1 MKPYFLIKQPPLS
14 KKFRLLVSEL
24 SETENFG
31 FTSNIDKIEYNLN
44 ILGTEFKDK
53 FDLHNLFTKSGLTSV
68 FQLGKFITVLER
80 NKTKTEGR
88 MTFFDFTNIGETS
101 EGLKELLKLQFSESI
116 INEWFRIYYLMSSEF
131 SKSDDFFELVKIL
144 D

>member
-1 MKPYFLIKQPPLS
+1 MKPYFLIEQPPLS
-14 KKFRLLVSEL
+14 EKFRLVVSEL
-24 SETENFG
+24 TETKNFG

-53 FDLHNLFTKSGLTSV
+53 FDLHNLFSEDGLTSV
-68 FQLGKFITVLER
+68 FQLGKFISVLER
-80 NKTKTEGR
+80 NKAKTKGK
-88 MTFFDFTNIGETS
+88 MTFFDFMNIGETS
-101 EGLKELLKLQFSESI
+101 EGLKDLLKIQFSENI

-131 SKSDDFFELVKIL
+131 DESDDIFELIEIL